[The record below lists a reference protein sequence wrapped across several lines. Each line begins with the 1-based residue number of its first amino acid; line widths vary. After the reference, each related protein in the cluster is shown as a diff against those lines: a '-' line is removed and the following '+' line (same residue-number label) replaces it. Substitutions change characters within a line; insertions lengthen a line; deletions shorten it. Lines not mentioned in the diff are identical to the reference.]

1 MRFPSRLD
9 AFSISFRSTRSYNP
23 FPVWFSTNDVSVGRQ
38 HGCLLAVCRLYQS
51 QLVPTRLRFQVFY
64 GAGQLYRA
72 NLTESSKALSFRCFV
87 QTVDTSQIRYRPQN
101 DSVES
106 PPHSPIYDGRR
117 LNSRRYIYIY
127 ILSNSIVLTEF
138 RIGPGG
144 TDARILFCR
153 TETYK
158 AQKASLR
165 YTKN

>member
-127 ILSNSIVLTEF
+127 IVQLDRADRISYWTWWDGRTNFVLQN
-138 RIGPGG
+138 RNLQGSKGIP
-144 TDARILFCR
+144 AL
-153 TETYK
+153 Y
-158 AQKASLR
+158 
-165 YTKN
+165 